1 MTKPFVG
8 VERRAFGRRETQEH
22 AIVRISGRPAVR
34 CVVLN
39 ISDGGALLDFGQTVW
54 LPLQFRITL
63 EGSKREEV
71 CDLKRQNGSRVGVS
85 FVVHE
90 DKVADK
96 RTLSVNDTAPWIA
109 ANHAS
114 PRR

>member
-1 MTKPFVG
+1 MTKPFAG

-22 AIVRISGRPAVR
+22 AVVRVAGRPPVR

-39 ISDGGALLDFGQTVW
+39 RSDGGALLDFGQTVW
-54 LPLQFRITL
+54 LPLQFRLTL
-63 EGSKREEV
+63 EGSKREAV

-85 FVVHE
+85 FVAHE
-90 DKVADK
+90 HKGADN
-96 RTLSVNDTAPWIA
+96 RSLSVNDTAPWMA
-109 ANHAS
+109 EHHTS